1 MPYNRGQQMN
11 WKQLMWPL
19 LAGVAGIALGG
30 YQATPQLSSC
40 PTITTIAGI
49 GVGMLVATTIVHA
62 WVTSVQVDLNHSGRL
77 SAWCS
82 TSRGRHFLV
91 IGLGV
96 LLTAASLLLDILL
109 WAWVYYHVGAIQGR
123 EESLF
128 FSGITFTTVGYGD
141 IALNQCWR
149 LLTVCQSI
157 NGVLMAG
164 WSTAQLIFIV
174 QRAMALQLQSERN
187 KSNSNLSS

>member
-1 MPYNRGQQMN
+1 
-11 WKQLMWPL
+11 
-19 LAGVAGIALGG
+19 
-30 YQATPQLSSC
+30 
-40 PTITTIAGI
+40 
-49 GVGMLVATTIVHA
+49 MLVATTIMHA

-91 IGLGV
+91 SGSGV
-96 LLTAASLLLDILL
+96 LITAASLLLDILL
-109 WAWVYYHVGAIQGR
+109 WAWVYYHVGAIEGR

-141 IALNQCWR
+141 VALNQCWR
-149 LLTVCQSI
+149 LLTVGQAI

-174 QRAMALQLQSERN
+174 QRAMALQLQS
-187 KSNSNLSS
+187 

>member
-1 MPYNRGQQMN
+1 
-11 WKQLMWPL
+11 
-19 LAGVAGIALGG
+19 
-30 YQATPQLSSC
+30 
-40 PTITTIAGI
+40 
-49 GVGMLVATTIVHA
+49 MLIATTIIHA

-82 TSRGRHFLV
+82 TSRQHHFLV

-96 LLTAASLLLDILL
+96 LLTAASLLMDILL
-109 WAWVYYHVGAIQGR
+109 WAWVYYHVGAIEGR

-128 FSGITFTTVGYGD
+128 SSGITFTTVGYGD

-149 LLTVCQSI
+149 LLTVCQAI

-164 WSTAQLIFIV
+164 WSTEQLIFIV
-174 QRAMALQLQSERN
+174 QRAMALQRQSERN
-187 KSNSNLSS
+187 KSSGNLSS